1 MVYICIYYIYIYT
14 YVLCICPFFSY
25 VCPFLHLEESVNVC
39 FCFFTSN
46 NVLLAQSDELI
57 IRMSGE
63 TTPSDA
69 SASLYPLTIMNEPI
83 EIRVHGKY
91 YQVIWL

>member
-1 MVYICIYYIYIYT
+1 M

-25 VCPFLHLEESVNVC
+25 VCPFLYLEESVNVC

-69 SASLYPLTIMNEPI
+69 STSPYPLTIRNEPF
-83 EIRVHGKY
+83 EITVHGKY
-91 YQVIWL
+91 YQVI